1 MVAKAGMGVP
11 LFKNR
16 TLYLGS
22 KGLDV
27 RFPGLL
33 AFQLKALSFDDGI
46 SGIGELGGK
55 VQN

>member
-1 MVAKAGMGVP
+1 MVPKAGMGVP

-27 RFPGLL
+27 RFPGRL

-55 VQN
+55 GQN